1 MCRSSVKPIYVFAD
15 SRLLFWRRTDGELF
29 LNHVWR
35 NPHTERPVAAYIG
48 ASNHNNPAFY
58 HEIFEP
64 AMQQISADECRMIL
78 TTAEREDKAFLERAD
93 IILLAGGDV
102 GVGWRAFREHGFQEL
117 IQQRFHT
124 GAVLIGVSAGA
135 VQLGLGGLSEDGSAL
150 LSTFGLLPFYV
161 GAHDEHGDWASLRK
175 ALGFARGG
183 ARGIGIPSGGGIIYH
198 SGVLEPV
205 SKPALEIL
213 VANAQNHERFL
224 FPNAGLTLPECRT
237 DEDLS

>member
-1 MCRSSVKPIYVFAD
+1 MLCRSSVKPIFVFAA

-35 NPHTERPVAAYIG
+35 NSHTERPVAAYIG

-124 GAVLIGVSAGA
+124 GAGLIGVSAG
-135 VQLGLGGLSEDGSAL
+135 VMELGLGGLSEDGSAL
-150 LSTFGLLPFYV
+150 LS
-161 GAHDEHGDWASLRK
+161 
-175 ALGFARGG
+175 
-183 ARGIGIPSGGGIIYH
+183 
-198 SGVLEPV
+198 
-205 SKPALEIL
+205 
-213 VANAQNHERFL
+213 
-224 FPNAGLTLPECRT
+224 
-237 DEDLS
+237 